1 MGVFPHCEMTNMAAV
16 QKSLS
21 GLHPLEYEHGFDRVA
36 LNTLQQTPGL
46 DLLIRQFNKLAVERM
61 ITVRYTGSNVRINR
75 NSLPSIYA
83 LLDRACE
90 VINLPERPDFY
101 VEHDSHVNGFTVGVD
116 HPIIVLT
123 SGSIDHLTDDELLFL
138 IGHEVGHIKSRHTL
152 YHQMARWFLPGIVQ
166 SLGQATL
173 GLGGFVS
180 GPVQSALTYWSR
192 MSEFTADRA
201 GLLACQDIGVAVR
214 VMMKWAGVPKRFY
227 GEMKW
232 EQFVEQAREFDQ
244 LDKDLLSMIYKAGAN
259 ADSTHP
265 WTVVRT
271 AELLK
276 WFEGDDYPQILSRAT
291 GDRQFV
297 KREGKQ
303 AICRHCDYRLDG
315 AEKFCPCCGSALSV
329 AALSSA

>member
-1 MGVFPHCEMTNMAAV
+1 MATSP
-16 QKSLS
+16 KTLP
-21 GLHPLEYEHGFDRVA
+21 GLHPLEYEHSFDAAA
-36 LNTLQQTPGL
+36 LNTLQLTPGL
-46 DLLIRQFNKLAVERM
+46 DLLVRQYNKHAVERM
-61 ITVRYTGSNVRINR
+61 ITVRYTGSNVRVTKT
-75 NSLPSIYA
+75 SFPSIYA
-83 LLDRACE
+83 SLDRACE
-90 VINLPERPDFY
+90 VINLPDRPDFY
-101 VEHDSHVNGFTVGVD
+101 IEHDSHINGFTVGVD

-123 SGSIDHLTDDELLFL
+123 SGSIDHLADDELLFL

-152 YHQMARWFLPGIVQ
+152 YHQLGQWFLPGFVQ
-166 SLGQATL
+166 SLAQATF

-201 GLLACQDIGVAVR
+201 GLLACQNISSAIR

-227 GEMKW
+227 GEMQW
-232 EQFVEQAREFDQ
+232 EQFVEQAREFDK
-244 LDKDLLSMIYKAGAN
+244 LDKDVLSMIYKIGAI

-276 WFEGDDYPQILSRAT
+276 WFEGEDYQKVLARVS

-297 KREGKQ
+297 KREGTQ
-303 AICRHCDYRLDG
+303 AICRHCDYRLEG
-315 AEKFCPCCGSALSV
+315 IEKFCPCCGSPLTV
-329 AALSSA
+329 AALASA